1 MGGLSFRETERA
13 DAVYRYSV
21 RCDRATSTKIEAAAR
36 KAGISVTAFV
46 QRHFESI
53 LDARP
58 NAPKLA
64 TFDAA
69 AFDAVAFSKC
79 HHVSLMA
86 AKLWCALRI
95 HADENGKVQRFQ
107 TLLAE
112 DIGCDHAST
121 GRLAKT
127 LIDAGLLET
136 VRKGKMGAP
145 ATYRVIGEGSER

>member
-1 MGGLSFRETERA
+1 MGGFGFKEAERA

-46 QRHFESI
+46 QRHFEAI

-58 NAPKLA
+58 NPPRLA

-69 AFDAVAFSKC
+69 GFDAVEFSKR
-79 HHVSLMA
+79 HHVTLMA
-86 AKLWCALRI
+86 AKLWGTLRA
-95 HADENGKVQRFQ
+95 HAGENGHVQRFQ

-121 GRLAKT
+121 GRLVLA
-127 LIDAGLLET
+127 LIEAGLLET
-136 VRKGKMGAP
+136 VRKGKMGTS
-145 ATYRVIGEGSER
+145 ATYRVIGED

>member
-1 MGGLSFRETERA
+1 MGAFHRA
-13 DAVYRYSV
+13 ENIDQAEALYRFSV
-21 RCDRATSTKIEAAAR
+21 RCDRAMNARIEAAAR

-46 QRHFESI
+46 QRHFDSI

-69 AFDAVAFSKC
+69 AFDAVAFSKR
-79 HHVSLMA
+79 HHVALMA
-86 AKLWCALRI
+86 AKLWCALRV
-95 HADENGKVQRFQ
+95 HADESGKVQRFQ

-136 VRKGKMGAP
+136 VRKGKMGVG
-145 ATYRVIGEGSER
+145 ATYRVIGEGL

>member
-1 MGGLSFRETERA
+1 MGGFGFKEAERA

-21 RCDRATSTKIEAAAR
+21 RCDRATSARIETAAR

-58 NAPKLA
+58 IATKLA
-64 TFDAA
+64 SFDATEFDAA
-69 AFDAVAFSKC
+69 AFSKR
-79 HHVSLMA
+79 HHVTLLA
-86 AKLWCALRI
+86 ARLWANLRV
-95 HADENGKVQRFQ
+95 HAGDDGVVQRFQ
-107 TLLAE
+107 TLLAD

-121 GRLAKT
+121 GRLIAA
-127 LIDAGLLET
+127 LIETCLLET

-145 ATYRVIGEGSER
+145 ATYRVIGEV